1 MTDLPRLTVAKT
13 ITDIGLI
20 PVFHHGDIEVAKA
33 IVKACSDGGAQVVE
47 YTNRGSRA
55 STVFRELTEWRDDEL
70 PSCIL
75 GAGTIMDPE
84 TAVAYINGGA
94 DYIVAPTFNPETAA
108 TCNRRKVLYI
118 PGCMTPTE
126 ITEAERHG
134 AEIIKLFPA
143 SVAAPRFI
151 KAVHG
156 PMPHTRLMPS
166 GGVRY
171 DRDGVAEWIQAGA
184 VALNMG
190 SDLIRRDLVA
200 EGRYAEIRDR
210 VRQCLAWIA
219 EARGGVT

>member
-20 PVFHHGDIEVAKA
+20 PVFHNGDIEVAKA
-33 IVKACSDGGAQVVE
+33 VVKACVDGGARVAE

-55 STVFRELTEWRDDEL
+55 SDVFSELSEWRDDEL
-70 PSCIL
+70 PRCIL

-84 TAVAYINGGA
+84 TATTYINDGA
-94 DYIVAPTFNPETAA
+94 DYIVGPTFNRETAL

-118 PGCMTPTE
+118 PGCQTPTE
-126 ITEAERHG
+126 ISEAERLG
-134 AEIIKLFPA
+134 ADIIKLFPA
-143 SVAAPRFI
+143 SVATPRFI

-166 GGVRY
+166 GGVKY
-171 DRDGVAEWIQAGA
+171 DRVGIAEWIEAGA

-190 SDLIRRDLVA
+190 SDLIRKDLVR

-210 VRQCLAWIA
+210 VRQCLAWID
-219 EARGGVT
+219 EARGG

>member
-1 MTDLPRLTVAKT
+1 MTDLQRLTVAKA

-33 IVKACSDGGAQVVE
+33 IVRACVDGGAHVVE

-55 STVFRELTEWRDDEL
+55 SDVFSELSEWRDDEL
-70 PSCIL
+70 PRCIL

-84 TAVAYINGGA
+84 TAATYINGGA
-94 DYIVAPTFNPETAA
+94 DYIVGPTLNHETAL

-118 PGCMTPTE
+118 PGCQTPTE
-126 ITEAERHG
+126 ITEAERLG

-143 SVAAPRFI
+143 SVTTPKFI

-166 GGVRY
+166 GGVKY
-171 DRDGVAEWIQAGA
+171 DRDGIAEWVEAGA

-200 EGRYAEIRDR
+200 EGRYPEIRDR
-210 VRQCLAWIA
+210 VRQCLAWIG
-219 EARGGVT
+219 EAREG

>member
-20 PVFHHGDIEVAKA
+20 PVFHNGDIEVAKA
-33 IVKACSDGGAQVVE
+33 VVKACVDGGARVAE

-55 STVFRELTEWRDDEL
+55 SDVFSELSEWRDDEL
-70 PSCIL
+70 PRCIL

-84 TAVAYINGGA
+84 TATTYINDGA
-94 DYIVAPTFNPETAA
+94 DYIVGPTLNRETAL

-118 PGCMTPTE
+118 PGCQTPTE
-126 ITEAERHG
+126 ITEAERLG
-134 AEIIKLFPA
+134 ADIIKLFPA
-143 SVAAPRFI
+143 SVATPRFI

-166 GGVRY
+166 GGVKY
-171 DRDGVAEWIQAGA
+171 DRDGIAEWIEAGA

-190 SDLIRRDLVA
+190 SDLIRKDLVR

-210 VRQCLAWIA
+210 VRQCLAWID
-219 EARGGVT
+219 EARGG